1 MIHASGNFD
10 PPTFMKGST
19 MSDATIA
26 TEDTKITCAIC
37 GAKTHSIQLH
47 LQRDHAGSMTIAE
60 YKEQYPGH
68 PVLSKLAEQ
77 KIKEKQA
84 AEARESVTAE
94 SSEVGYVTHMQPFH
108 TLFGL
113 PKGKASMSARGE
125 PIPVT
130 VVRTAGEFEEMVPDL
145 DPNYVF
151 NIDILKT
158 LLLGIELRI
167 PVYLWGHAGTGK
179 TTIYEQI
186 AARTGRPMLR
196 VQHTA
201 NMEEEHVIGGWRL
214 RDGKTV
220 FDLGP
225 LALAMKHGWV
235 YMADEYDFGRP
246 EVLSLYQ
253 PVLEGKPLI
262 IKEADAENRVI
273 RPHPGF
279 RFVAT
284 GNTNGQGDE
293 TGLYQGT
300 TMQNAANY
308 ERFGIVEQMPYMEP
322 SMEAL
327 LVHQQAQIP
336 LEDAKK
342 LISFANSIRNEFDSA
357 KLSNPISPRS
367 LIYAGRIGMIR
378 SSYLIGLEKAYL
390 NRLSSVDREAARGF
404 ATRVFG
410 A

>member
-1 MIHASGNFD
+1 MTEAV
-10 PPTFMKGST
+10 
-19 MSDATIA
+19 AT
-26 TEDTKITCAIC
+26 TDDVKISCAIC

-47 LQRDHAGSMTIAE
+47 LQRDHADLGMTLAD
-60 YKEQYPGH
+60 YKEKYPTM
-68 PVLSKLAEQ
+68 PVLSKLAEM
-77 KIKEKQA
+77 KIAEKMA
-84 AEARESVTAE
+84 ASSKASVTAE
-94 SSEVGYVTHMQPFH
+94 SESVGYATHMQAFH
-108 TLFGL
+108 ELFGL
-113 PKGKASMSARGE
+113 PSGKATLSGRGDS
-125 PIPVT
+125 IPVT
-130 VVRTAGEFEEMVPDL
+130 VVKSAGEFVDMVPDL

-158 LLLGIELRI
+158 LLMGIELRI
-167 PVYLWGHAGTGK
+167 PTYLWGHAGTGK

-186 AARTGRPMLR
+186 ASRTGRPMLR

-214 RDGKTV
+214 RDGRTV
-220 FDLGP
+220 FELGP
-225 LALAMKHGWV
+225 LALAMKYGWL

-253 PVLEGKPLI
+253 PVLEGKPLV
-262 IKEADAENRVI
+262 IKEADAANRII

-300 TMQNAANY
+300 TIQNAANY
-308 ERFGIVEQMPYMEP
+308 ERFGIVEQMPYMEE

-327 LVHQQAQIP
+327 LVHQQAQVP
-336 LEDAKK
+336 LADAKK
-342 LISFANSIRNEFDSA
+342 LISFARSIRNEFDSA

-367 LIYAGRIGMIR
+367 LIYAARIGMIR

-410 A
+410 S

>member
-1 MIHASGNFD
+1 MTTATAMID
-10 PPTFMKGST
+10 
-19 MSDATIA
+19 
-26 TEDTKITCAIC
+26 DTKITCAIC

-47 LQRDHAGSMTIAE
+47 LQRDHQDLGMTIAD
-60 YKEQYPGH
+60 YKEKYPTA
-68 PVLSKLAEQ
+68 PVLSALAEQ
-77 KIKEKQA
+77 KIAEKTA
-84 AEARESVTAE
+84 ATAKASVSAD
-94 SSEVGYVTHMQPFH
+94 SEEMGYATHMSAFH

-113 PKGKASMSARGE
+113 PKSKAALSARGDE
-125 PIPVT
+125 IPVT
-130 VVRTAGEFEEMVPDL
+130 VLKASGGWDEMIPDL

-158 LLLGIELRI
+158 LLMGMEMRI

-186 AARTGRPMLR
+186 AARTRRPMLR

-214 RDGKTV
+214 RDGRTV
-220 FDLGP
+220 FELGP
-225 LALAMKHGWV
+225 LAMAMKHGWV

-253 PVLEGKPLI
+253 PVLEGKPLV

-273 RPHPGF
+273 RPHPAF
-279 RFVAT
+279 RFCAT

-308 ERFGIVEQMPYMEP
+308 ERFGIVEKMPYMD
-322 SMEAL
+322 EATETL
-327 LVHQQAQIP
+327 LVSQQAGIP
-336 LEDAKK
+336 MADAKK
-342 LISFANSIRNEFDSA
+342 LISFATSIRNEFDSA

-367 LIYAGRIGMIR
+367 LIYAGRIGMAR

-404 ATRVFG
+404 ASRVFG
-410 A
+410 SGKSGE